1 MQSVEQKASQRA
13 VSVLLLSLGL
23 AFGSAALTSEGASAV
38 VCILLGIVIVA
49 TVVSGLYRR
58 PLGWLNRTG
67 GRGLAR
73 FLGVFLPLGGAL
85 LFILYPLAVGFV
97 ATAGADVRT
106 NFAIVAVISGVIAPA
121 NLGVLILNTVD
132 LLRSRRAL
140 G

>member
-13 VSVLLLSLGL
+13 VSVLLLSLGI

-38 VCILLGIVIVA
+38 AYILLGIIIVA
-49 TVVSGLYRR
+49 TVVSGMYRR

-67 GRGLAR
+67 GRGLAG
-73 FLGVFLPLGGAL
+73 FLGVFLPLGGVFI
-85 LFILYPLAVGFV
+85 FILYPLAVGFG
-97 ATAGADVRT
+97 ATAGADIRT
-106 NFAIVAVISGVIAPA
+106 DFAIVAVISGVNALA
-121 NLGVLILNTVD
+121 NLAILILNVVD